1 MRLSAFGGQ
10 YSDIVYEAGFSIQT
24 DSADYDYAALR
35 AAFDAID
42 QRLGMFERSLP
53 AGLEG
58 VHRERFLEA
67 RYAHQAWTIE
77 LPLADRPVSE
87 LGDAQRIA
95 QDFHGLHQRLFATSD
110 PGEVVEILQCRGRT
124 VARPFTPVLGQ
135 IAGAGV
141 AAAPRTR
148 RAFFTD
154 TGEVDVQVLDG
165 APCRR
170 APRSTVR
177 CSSPSR
183 RRRSSSRPAHGCAQ
197 PTWAA
202 TFWSSR

>member
-1 MRLSAFGGQ
+1 LSAFGGQ

-35 AAFDAID
+35 TAFDAID

-165 APCRR
+165 GALP
-170 APRSTVR
+170 AGTEIDGPLLVTEPTTTVVVPPGAR
-177 CSSPSR
+177 LRTTDLGSYVLEL
-183 RRRSSSRPAHGCAQ
+183 G
-197 PTWAA
+197 
-202 TFWSSR
+202 